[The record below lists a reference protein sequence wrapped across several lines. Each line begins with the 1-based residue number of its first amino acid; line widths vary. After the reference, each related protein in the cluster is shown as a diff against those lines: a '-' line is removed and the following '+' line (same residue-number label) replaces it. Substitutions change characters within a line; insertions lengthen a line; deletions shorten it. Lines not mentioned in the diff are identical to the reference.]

1 MQYNVSYRSD
11 LIAAGICEDGSQVS
25 GYAHTV
31 MVEAS
36 NGQRFL
42 LNTSTVHDTEV
53 RGGQVYS
60 RTDEALAAIDTRA
73 KRIEKH
79 LGCGGLLDPLYWEET
94 YPDYCSD
101 RSTHIPMEEHKI
113 FIK

>member
-1 MQYNVSYRSD
+1 MKYIVTYRSD
-11 LIAAGICEDGSQVS
+11 AYEAGISEDGSQVT

-31 MVEAS
+31 MVEMV

-42 LNTSTVHDTEV
+42 LETSTIHDTEV
-53 RGGQVYS
+53 KHGRVYNNS
-60 RTDEALAAIDTRA
+60 TAAIEC
-73 KRIEKH
+73 IEKRMKKVENH
-79 LGCGGLLDPLYWEET
+79 LKAGGLLDPQYWDET

-101 RSTHIPMEEHKI
+101 RSSHVPMHEHEI

>member
-1 MQYNVSYRSD
+1 MQYNVTYRSD
-11 LIAAGICEDGSQVS
+11 LYEAGISEDGSQIT

-42 LNTSTVHDTEV
+42 LNNSTVHDTEV
-53 RGGQVYS
+53 KHGRVYNTS
-60 RTDEALAAIDTRA
+60 TDAITLTEKRA
-73 KRIEKH
+73 KKVEHH
-79 LGCGGLLDPLYWEET
+79 LKCGGLLDPQYWDET

-101 RSTHIPMEEHKI
+101 RQSHVPMIEHDI
-113 FIK
+113 FLK

>member
-11 LIAAGICEDGSQVS
+11 IYEAGLSEDGSQIT

-53 RGGQVYS
+53 KGGHVYS
-60 RTDEALAAIDTRA
+60 RSDEALAAIDLRA

-79 LGCGGLLDPLYWEET
+79 LNAGGLLDPLYWEET
-94 YPDYCSD
+94 YPDYCSE

-113 FIK
+113 FLK